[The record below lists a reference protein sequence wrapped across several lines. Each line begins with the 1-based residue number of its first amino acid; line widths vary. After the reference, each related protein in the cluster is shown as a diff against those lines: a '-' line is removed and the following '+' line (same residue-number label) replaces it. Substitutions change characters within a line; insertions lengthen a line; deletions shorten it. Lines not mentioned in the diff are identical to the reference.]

1 MPEVQ
6 DIFLMQGNQYR
17 QKYKLPVHLLKAMS
31 AIERC
36 RSADLGGH

>member
-6 DIFLMQGNQYR
+6 DIFLMHGNEYR
-17 QKYKLPVHLLKAMS
+17 HKHTLPIHLLKAMS

-36 RSADLGGH
+36 RTLI